1 MIEPSADPGGA
12 PRVAAMRRAR
22 GDLYELSE
30 EPSDPRLYNVDL
42 APTRIEQRTWT
53 TYHVAALWI
62 GLAVCIPTY
71 MLAAGLVEGGMSWW
85 QALLTILL
93 GNLIVLVPMVL
104 IAHAGTRFGI
114 PFPVLARASFGTSG
128 AHVPAILR
136 GLVACGWFGIQTW
149 IGGQAIHT
157 MLATAFPGW
166 RQVPGGVWI
175 AFAIFWLMNM
185 WIVVRGS
192 RAIQH
197 LESWAAPFLL
207 VAGLAL
213 LAWAAVEAGGFGLML
228 ARPSRFTSTGD
239 FLSFFVPS
247 LTAMTGFWATLALN
261 IPDLSRY
268 ARDQKAQIRGQ
279 LLGLPAT
286 MTLFSF
292 IGVAVTSASV
302 LIFGEVIWDP
312 VALLSRLGNPLVLLI
327 SLFALL
333 IATLTT
339 NVAANVVAPANGFAN
354 LWPSRIT
361 FATGGLLT
369 GVIGIAIQPW
379 RLLSDYGTYIF
390 GWLVGY
396 SGLLGP
402 VAGIFIADYWLVRKA
417 RLSLADLYRADGIY
431 GRVNGKALSA
441 LAAGVAAALIGL
453 VVPGLRA
460 LYDYAWFVGFGV
472 AFALYAVLMRGTP
485 VVDLSGVPGIEAR
498 LRAHGRSSR
507 AQREIPSDRPGR
519 HDTQ

>member
-1 MIEPSADPGGA
+1 
-12 PRVAAMRRAR
+12 
-22 GDLYELSE
+22 
-30 EPSDPRLYNVDL
+30 
-42 APTRIEQRTWT
+42 
-53 TYHVAALWI
+53 
-62 GLAVCIPTY
+62 
-71 MLAAGLVEGGMSWW
+71 
-85 QALLTILL
+85 
-93 GNLIVLVPMVL
+93 
-104 IAHAGTRFGI
+104 
-114 PFPVLARASFGTSG
+114 
-128 AHVPAILR
+128 
-136 GLVACGWFGIQTW
+136 
-149 IGGQAIHT
+149 
-157 MLATAFPGW
+157 
-166 RQVPGGVWI
+166 VPGGVWI
-175 AFAIFWLMNM
+175 AFAVFWLMNM

-192 RAIQH
+192 RAIKH
-197 LESWAAPFLL
+197 LEAWAAPFLL

-213 LAWAAVEAGGFGLML
+213 LAWAAQRAGGFGPML
-228 ARPSRFTSTGD
+228 ARPSRFATTGE
-239 FLSFFVPS
+239 FLAFFVPS

-268 ARDQKAQIRGQ
+268 ARDQRAQIRGQ
-279 LLGLPAT
+279 LFGLPAT

-302 LIFGEVIWDP
+302 LIFGEAIWDP
-312 VALLSRLGNPLVLLI
+312 VALLSRLGNPLVLI
-327 SLFALL
+327 VSLFALL

-361 FATGGLLT
+361 FAIGGLLT

-417 RLSLADLYRADGIY
+417 SLSLADLYRADGIY
-431 GRVNGKALSA
+431 GRFNGKALLA

-453 VVPGLRA
+453 AVPGLRV

-485 VVDLSGVPGIEAR
+485 VVDLRRVPEAG
-498 LRAHGRSSR
+498 H
-507 AQREIPSDRPGR
+507 
-519 HDTQ
+519 